1 MDIKEM
7 GERANPARGAST
19 VALEHYHDILA
30 ARRHLWR
37 WVDIAGA
44 LGFANANALNKAFL
58 RVSRGVDKGR
68 LKPAGG
74 HTQRAGGNG
83 RSRILDNSSSS
94 QQRKGTVIDLDDPAN
109 Q

>member
-19 VALEHYHDILA
+19 VALENYHEILA

-44 LGFANANALNKAFL
+44 LGFTNANALNKAFL
-58 RVSRGVDKGR
+58 RVSKGVDKGK
-68 LKPAGG
+68 LKPAGRR
-74 HTQRAGGNG
+74 HAQQLQYEQTPAAKTGGVE
-83 RSRILDNSSSS
+83 
-94 QQRKGTVIDLDDPAN
+94 QRKSGRINLDDPAN
-109 Q
+109 QL